1 MTGCQKSK
9 KTLIT
14 AGCSNKLRCTQIR

>member
-9 KTLIT
+9 KRSWQL
-14 AGCSNKLRCTQIR
+14 AARNKLRCTQIR

>member
-9 KTLIT
+9 KRSSQL
-14 AGCSNKLRCTQIR
+14 AAHSKLRCTQIR